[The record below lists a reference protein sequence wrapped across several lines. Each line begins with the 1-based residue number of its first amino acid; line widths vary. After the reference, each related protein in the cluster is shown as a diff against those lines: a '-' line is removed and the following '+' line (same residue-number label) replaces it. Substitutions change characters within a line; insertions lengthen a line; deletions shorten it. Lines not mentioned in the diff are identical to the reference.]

1 MLLFSSSAPG
11 KTPQPAR
18 RSRWDVADQKR
29 GEQQERKDPLSE
41 LLSAARQQADNKP
54 ETSSA
59 PALPAPSG
67 TGTTEVGRPN
77 EIRFLENEK

>member
-1 MLLFSSSAPG
+1 MLLFSSAPV
-11 KTPQPAR
+11 KAPQPAR
-18 RSRWDVADQKR
+18 RSRWDVPDQS

-67 TGTTEVGRPN
+67 TGRTEVGRPD
-77 EIRFLENEK
+77 